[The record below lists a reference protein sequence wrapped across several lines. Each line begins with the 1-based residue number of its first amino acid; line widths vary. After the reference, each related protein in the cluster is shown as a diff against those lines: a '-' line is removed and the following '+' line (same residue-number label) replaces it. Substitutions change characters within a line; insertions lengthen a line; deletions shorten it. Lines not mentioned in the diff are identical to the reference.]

1 MTPTVG
7 TGGAGFI
14 GSQPCEAFIR
24 QGHHVTCV
32 DNLSTGRRENIAHL
46 LERDDFTLMEHD
58 VTEPFEVPSPVQ
70 SVLHFASPASPP
82 SFESLSLEILLTNS
96 VGTLNCLELARRH
109 QARFMIASTSEV
121 YGDPKEHPQKEDYR
135 GNVSTTGLRATYDES
150 KRFSETATSVYA
162 RRFGLDIRILRIFNT
177 YGPRMRLDDGRVL
190 PAFFGQALSG
200 GDITVF
206 GDGAQTRSFCY
217 VDDLVRGILL
227 LLEKPV
233 HEPVNLGGPD
243 EITVREFA
251 EEVRRLVGSKSGI
264 VLEPLPEDDP
274 KRRRPDITRA
284 RTLLGWEPQ
293 VSLQEGL
300 KRSLEHFRK
309 QIDSQAG

>member
-1 MTPTVG
+1 MTGV
-7 TGGAGFI
+7 
-14 GSQPCEAFIR
+14 Q
-24 QGHHVTCV
+24 TC
-32 DNLSTGRRENIAHL
+32 A
-46 LERDDFTLMEHD
+46 
-58 VTEPFEVPSPVQ
+58 
-70 SVLHFASPASPP
+70 
-82 SFESLSLEILLTNS
+82 
-96 VGTLNCLELARRH
+96 
-109 QARFMIASTSEV
+109 
-121 YGDPKEHPQKEDYR
+121 
-135 GNVSTTGLRATYDES
+135 
-150 KRFSETATSVYA
+150 
-162 RRFGLDIRILRIFNT
+162 
-177 YGPRMRLDDGRVL
+177 L
-190 PAFFGQALSG
+190 PIS
-200 GDITVF
+200 VF